1 MQNPIH
7 RLLILF
13 IIFSHGVNGQ
23 NIDNVTSL
31 REIGSDKG
39 IRFYYDNDFFTAQD
53 YYYTQGINLE
63 FQSPG
68 LKNNPLNF
76 LLVKGSSLQRVYG
89 LSIEHNVFTP
99 SSIRHDEILYG
110 DHPFSAFLLFKSYV
124 RSYDSKSGSVV
135 SSSISLGFIGPAAF
149 GKEMQTSIHTWLENL
164 LPLGWDHQIR
174 NDFLLNY
181 QLNYERMIIKVPGKF
196 HFAGVGTV
204 NAGTLRDDVAAGVQ
218 IKSGKFYE
226 TSDKKSTIFL
236 FGKSTLN
243 CNFYNST
250 LSGGIFNKKSE
261 YVLSSEEINL
271 FKVQHTLGINIK
283 IRKVVLEYFQ
293 SYVSKEFISGLS
305 HRFGGISIGYCF

>member
-1 MQNPIH
+1 
-7 RLLILF
+7 
-13 IIFSHGVNGQ
+13 
-23 NIDNVTSL
+23 
-31 REIGSDKG
+31 
-39 IRFYYDNDFFTAQD
+39 
-53 YYYTQGINLE
+53 
-63 FQSPG
+63 
-68 LKNNPLNF
+68 
-76 LLVKGSSLQRVYG
+76 
-89 LSIEHNVFTP
+89 
-99 SSIRHDEILYG
+99 
-110 DHPFSAFLLFKSYV
+110 
-124 RSYDSKSGSVV
+124 
-135 SSSISLGFIGPAAF
+135 
-149 GKEMQTSIHTWLENL
+149 MQTSIHTWLENL